1 VKTNRGTEARPARH
15 LYEIPGT
22 TVRPGDPVIALTF
35 DDGPSERY
43 TPRVLEILAHYDV
56 TATFFL
62 TGTCANESRD
72 LVRATAAAGHTVG
85 NHTWSHPSLVGLT
98 EEEFA
103 EQVDHAGD
111 MLAELAQRP
120 VRFVRPP
127 YGDFDD
133 ECLARLRARGLTAVR
148 WSVDPLDWKR
158 PPADVLAARVL
169 DALHPGTV
177 ILLHDGGR
185 EREQMLAAL
194 PLILE
199 GAADRGYATTAL

>member
-1 VKTNRGTEARPARH
+1 VKTDPGTEARPAH
-15 LYEIPGT
+15 YLYEIPGT
-22 TVRPGDPVIALTF
+22 GVRRGDPVVALTF

-43 TPRVLEILAHYDV
+43 TPRVLDILARYDV
-56 TATFFL
+56 TASFFL
-62 TGTCANESRD
+62 TGSCAHASRE

-103 EQVDHAGD
+103 EQVDRAGD
-111 MLAELAQRP
+111 MLAELAARP

-127 YGDFDD
+127 YGDIDD
-133 ECLARLRARGLTAVR
+133 ECLTRIRARGLTAVH
-148 WSVDPLDWKR
+148 WSVDPTDWRR
-158 PPADVLAARVL
+158 PPADVLATRVL
-169 DALHPGTV
+169 DALHPGAV

-185 EREQMLAAL
+185 EREQTLAAL

>member
-1 VKTNRGTEARPARH
+1 VKTDRGTEARPARH

-35 DDGPSERY
+35 DDGPSEQY
-43 TPRVLEILAHYDV
+43 TSRVLDILARYDA
-56 TATFFL
+56 TATFFV
-62 TGTCANESRD
+62 TGSCGDASRD
-72 LVRATAAAGHTVG
+72 LVRAIAAAGHTVG
-85 NHTWSHPSLVGLT
+85 NHTWGHASLVGLT

-111 MLAELAQRP
+111 MLAELTERP

-133 ECLARLRARGLTAVR
+133 ECLRRLRARGLTAVR
-148 WSVDPLDWKR
+148 WSVDPNDWRR
-158 PPADVLAARVL
+158 PPAHELATRVL
-169 DALHPGTV
+169 DALHPGAV